1 MTSRGSMIATLLL
14 TLLLGWSFAANW
26 FSPEQRAAHWWLPDA
41 GLRLGLDLRGGIHM
55 VIAPDLAVAT
65 EHELSHLRGSLET
78 RLEKDKI
85 ATKSLAVTDGAIE
98 LELADPAQE
107 QALRDLLAEDFNVLR
122 SEELAPGGVRLA
134 LTAAWQK
141 EVQQRAMLQ
150 ALEVIRRRVDDPAT
164 GIQESVVTRQGDSRI
179 LVQIPGVS
187 VVPDIFK
194 QTGFLEF
201 KIVRESEGTENAE
214 QLLRARHPGGLPE
227 GTEIQFEKDRKT
239 GKVLSAYLVP
249 QAPDLTGDSL
259 EDARVQFDSRRS
271 EWEVAFTW
279 NADGGRVFGELTG
292 KNVGKQLAVILDHQV
307 YSAPVVRD
315 RISRQ
320 GVITGRFSSQEA
332 ADLAVIL
339 RAGALPIPIVLEEE
353 RTIGPE
359 LGADSIAKGINAAL
373 LAGAL
378 VVFFMVVYYR
388 LSGVYAVIALAVNM
402 VMLIGLMS
410 VFEATLTMP
419 GIAGLALT
427 VGVAVD
433 ANVLIFERIREE
445 LRAGKSPRAAIS
457 TGFDKALWTILDSN
471 ITTLITA
478 LVLFQYGTGPIKGFA
493 VTLSVGLV
501 TNVFT
506 ALVVTRLLYQLYPGH
521 RNVQALSI

>member
-1 MTSRGSMIATLLL
+1 VTGRFGIAATVGLV
-14 TLLLGWSFAANW
+14 LLLGWLAFANRFAEEERKA
-26 FSPEQRAAHWWLPDA
+26 SWWLPDPA
-41 GLRLGLDLRGGIHM
+41 LRLGLDLQGGIHM

-65 EHELSHLRGSLET
+65 AHELAHMRTTLES
-78 RLEKDKI
+78 RLSDDKI
-85 ATKSLAVTDGAIE
+85 ATKSLAIGGDAVD
-98 LELADPAQE
+98 LQLADAADAE
-107 QALRDLLAEDFNVLR
+107 RVRDLLASDFDALQR
-122 SEELAPGGVRLA
+122 EESEPGRFRLTLTPTWQREVR
-134 LTAAWQK
+134 
-141 EVQQRAMLQ
+141 ERAMLQ

-201 KIVRESEGTENAE
+201 KIVREVEGTENAE
-214 QLLRARHPGGLPE
+214 QLLRARHPDGLPP
-227 GTEIQFEKDRKT
+227 GTETLFERDRKT
-239 GKVLSAYLVP
+239 QKVLGAYLVP
-249 QAPDLTGDSL
+249 EQPDITGDLL

-271 EWEVAFTW
+271 EWQVAFTW
-279 NADGGRVFGELTG
+279 NGEGARIFGDLTG
-292 KNVGKQLAVILDHQV
+292 KNVGKQLAVILDEQI

-339 RAGALPIPIVLEEE
+339 RAGALPIPVVLEEE
-353 RTIGPE
+353 RTIGPA
-359 LGADSIAKGINAAL
+359 LGADSISRGLRASL

-378 VVFFMVVYYR
+378 VVAFMVLYYR
-388 LSGVYAVIALAVNM
+388 TSGVYASVAMAVNM
-402 VMLIGLMS
+402 VMILGLMTL
-410 VFEATLTMP
+410 FEGTLTLP

-427 VGVAVD
+427 VGMAVD

-445 LRAGKSPRAAIS
+445 LRAGKAVRAAVS
-457 TGFDKALWTILDSN
+457 TGFDKAFWTIVDAN
-471 ITTLITA
+471 VTTLLTA
-478 LVLFQYGTGPIKGFA
+478 LVLFNYGTGPIKGFA
-493 VTLSVGLV
+493 VTLAVGLV

-506 ALVVTRLLYQLYPGH
+506 ALVVTRQLYALYPGS
-521 RNVQALSI
+521 RPVERLSI